1 MLEFKPR
8 ETKKVNV
15 RVQGANPLTEVYI
28 IDSKFALKESFA
40 GSGETKLD
48 SGTYTFRFQEGE
60 FARDQTVFVDED
72 TFVKD
77 PNFEPLNEFAKALGR
92 LKFNIPDVEFAHSRA
107 YNLISDVGEVPALFS
122 PSTVPMLEE
131 LILNKNTDEKPDIKE
146 SKLVWR
152 IVGKKALESE
162 HSNSCLLV
170 VELLFEGK
178 SYYLEVVTATGF
190 KLHIQ
195 VENADDLS
203 SLTLSMVREEEF
215 DSIRFYDTFA
225 SDKHGLALSKLAMQA
240 LSNKRSIVS
249 KQALSILT
257 NSKWQLP
264 WHGVLAIHLQ
274 VLKPNP
280 DVDLIKQMIVNLQRL
295 FDYADHPD
303 IVAIKWWLHING
315 DAHQPLPAP
324 IKHAPLLRYSWLHL
338 LTAASAYREKV
349 IPQVF
354 AHQVECRFVSQGPWI
369 YLDKK
374 ENTERHSATLRNVL
388 QQSICEYL
396 IDECPKV
403 PIYTKNDTSSLT
415 ISKFVFRAIQER
427 KGSATEEN
435 KPLWHLC
442 ESIYSG
448 EELKSNGTQTIDS
461 EFYTCIEST
470 AFVQHITLCTGH
482 SLNFLLSS
490 FDVEVVQ
497 NQIHVTNSN
506 HGSGEATM

>member
-15 RVQGANPLTEVYI
+15 RVQGANPLTEVYV
-28 IDSKFALKESFA
+28 IDSKFDRKESFA
-40 GSGETKLD
+40 GSGETLLE

-72 TFVKD
+72 ILVND
-77 PNFEPLNEFAKALGR
+77 PNLTSIDEFTKALGR
-92 LKFNIPDVEFAHSRA
+92 LHFKLPSENVVGSRA
-107 YNLISDVGEVPALFS
+107 INLTTDIAEAPGSFNLV
-122 PSTVPMLEE
+122 TVPILESFS
-131 LILNKNTDEKPDIKE
+131 LNQDGDTEQEAGESRLKWQVVRKE
-146 SKLVWR
+146 
-152 IVGKKALESE
+152 ALESN
-162 HSNSCLLV
+162 HSNSSLLKV
-170 VELLFEGK
+170 QLLLNGE
-178 SYYLEVVTATGF
+178 SYALDVIAPNDF
-190 KLHIQ
+190 KIHMQ
-195 VENADDLS
+195 VERADDLS

-240 LSNKRSIVS
+240 LNNKRSIVS

-295 FDYADHPD
+295 FDYVDHPD
-303 IVAIKWWLHING
+303 IVAIQWWLHMNS
-315 DAHQPLPAP
+315 DAHQPLPP
-324 IKHAPLLRYSWLHL
+324 PVKCAPLLRYSWLHL
-338 LTAASAYREKV
+338 LTAASVYKEYV
-349 IPQVF
+349 IPRVF
-354 AHQVECRFVSQGPWI
+354 AHQIECRFVSQGPWI

-374 ENTERHSATLRNVL
+374 EHTESRSATLRNVL

-403 PIYTKNDTSSLT
+403 PIYTKDDTSSLT
-415 ISKFVFRAIQER
+415 ISKRVFRAVLER

-442 ESIYSG
+442 ESVFSG
-448 EELKSNGTQTIDS
+448 EELKSDVTQSIDS
-461 EFYTCIEST
+461 EFYDCIEST

-482 SLNFLLSS
+482 SLHFLLAS
-490 FDVEVVQ
+490 FEVEIVQ
-497 NQIHVTNSN
+497 SQIHVTSNNSGN
-506 HGSGEATM
+506 GEATM

>member
-8 ETKKVNV
+8 VTKKVNV

-28 IDSKFALKESFA
+28 IDSKFDLKESFA

-60 FARDQTVFVDED
+60 FARDQTVFLDED

-77 PNFEPLNEFAKALGR
+77 PNFAPLNEFAKALGR
-92 LKFNIPDVEFAHSRA
+92 LKINVPDVKSAHSRS
-107 YNLISDVGEVPALFS
+107 YNLNSDVGEAPALFS
-122 PSTVPMLEE
+122 TPTVPMLKEF
-131 LILNKNTDEKPDIKE
+131 ISNQDIDENPDVEE
-146 SKLVWR
+146 SKLEWR
-152 IVGKKALESE
+152 VVGKKTLEGE
-162 HSNSCLLV
+162 HSNSSLLV

-178 SYYLEVVTATGF
+178 SYYLEVVTANGF

-203 SLTLSMVREEEF
+203 SLSFSMVRDDEF
-215 DSIRFYDTFA
+215 DSIGASGNFA
-225 SDKHGLALSKLAMQA
+225 SDQYGLALSRLAMQA
-240 LSNKRSIVS
+240 LGNKRSIVS

-280 DVDLIKQMIVNLQRL
+280 NVELIKQMIVNLQRL

-303 IVAIKWWLHING
+303 IVAIQWWLHMNCEPQ
-315 DAHQPLPAP
+315 QPLPKP

-338 LTAASAYREKV
+338 LTAASVYREKV

-354 AHQVECRFVSQGPWI
+354 AHQMECRFVSQGPWI

-374 ENTERHSATLRNVL
+374 ENTESQIATLRNVL

-396 IDECPKV
+396 IDECPK
-403 PIYTKNDTSSLT
+403 IAICNKDDTSSLT
-415 ISKFVFRAIQER
+415 ISRCVFRAIQER
-427 KGSATEEN
+427 KGLATEEN
-435 KPLWHLC
+435 KPLWHLF
-442 ESIYSG
+442 ERVFLS
-448 EELKSNGTQTIDS
+448 EELKSDVTQTIDS
-461 EFYTCIEST
+461 EFYDCIEST
-470 AFVQHITLCTGH
+470 AFVRHITLCTGH
-482 SLNFLLSS
+482 SLAFLLAKFEVETMQSQILGINNNSGSS
-490 FDVEVVQ
+490 
-497 NQIHVTNSN
+497 
-506 HGSGEATM
+506 GATM

>member
-28 IDSKFALKESFA
+28 IDSKFGLKESFA

-72 TFVKD
+72 TFVKA
-77 PNFEPLNEFAKALGR
+77 PNFEPLNEFAKSLGR

-107 YNLISDVGEVPALFS
+107 YHLISDVGEAHGLFS
-122 PSTVPMLEE
+122 LSTAPRLRE
-131 LILNKNTDEKPDIKE
+131 LIPDKDIEKKTDIKE

-152 IVGKKALESE
+152 VVGKKALESE

-178 SYYLEVVTATGF
+178 SYYLEVVTANDF

-203 SLTLSMVREEEF
+203 SLSFSMVRDDEF
-215 DSIRFYDTFA
+215 DLIGA
-225 SDKHGLALSKLAMQA
+225 SGNFSSDQYGLALSKLAMQA
-240 LSNKRSIVS
+240 LGNKRSIVS

-280 DVDLIKQMIVNLQRL
+280 NVDLIEQMIGNLQHL

-303 IVAIKWWLHING
+303 IVAIQWWLHMNS
-315 DAHQPLPAP
+315 DTHQPLPP
-324 IKHAPLLRYSWLHL
+324 PVKFAPLLRYSWLHL
-338 LTAASAYREKV
+338 LTAASAFREKV

-354 AHQVECRFVSQGPWI
+354 AHKVECRFVPKGPWI

-374 ENTERHSATLRNVL
+374 ESIESKPATLRNVL

-403 PIYTKNDTSSLT
+403 PIYTKDDTSSLT
-415 ISKFVFRAIQER
+415 ISKRVFRAIQER
-427 KGSATEEN
+427 KESATEEN

-442 ESIYSG
+442 EGVFSG
-448 EELKSNGTQTIDS
+448 EGLKSDVTQLIDS
-461 EFYTCIEST
+461 EFYDCIEST

-482 SLNFLLSS
+482 SLHFLLAS
-490 FDVEVVQ
+490 FEVEIVQ
-497 NQIHVTNSN
+497 SQIHVTSNNS
-506 HGSGEATM
+506 GSGEATM